1 MTSRPD
7 YRIAE
12 ELDKSEPLLDEE
24 EKKAAWEGIKSLAPD
39 PTNFNDMQELLL
51 DAKNFTTGAVAGAAG
66 TALLDTPI
74 SPVADIIGGL
84 VGGVTS
90 VVKNRA
96 KRRILDQLFPEVI
109 TQINPNGTATLGRL
123 FPQIP
128 ETNFM
133 MTATGT
139 AARIGEALKNR
150 KNWPGKS
157 KPKLNPKTRTTWAR
171 VKKSDIKKIV
181 NKFGG
186 DEKLAETIYKE
197 QHDFFRNINASVEF
211 LNKEFNSL
219 LNSGELL
226 GIDNLPAGG
235 RNIGTHIEF
244 SKDHLN
250 SIDYLRRKGVIGADM
265 KDNLEIVEH
274 IQNLHKSNIHRLPDE
289 LAKVLGIPNNLEEFV
304 LKRMDPV
311 FRSKSDRIPNQFKQA
326 FIIQTL
332 DQFDDQ
338 LKHLP
343 KGWKNNPEMRRELL
357 KNIVEGQAQL
367 YDELGPQLK
376 VIDEWLMGIGA
387 ENTPKWI
394 QNLELPPN
402 LNDPFFQQMSSGV
415 QRRYRNLVQDKNR
428 LLQQMRRG
436 TTPGNLGRTDY
447 DIPDSKGLE

>member
-1 MTSRPD
+1 MGP
-7 YRIAE
+7 
-12 ELDKSEPLLDEE
+12 LDIE
-24 EKKAAWEGIKSLAPD
+24 EKEERDLSWSDVKDTGKKVWEGVKTIAPD
-39 PTNFNDMQELLL
+39 PTNPSDMQELLL
-51 DAKNFTTGAVAGAAG
+51 DAKTFTNAAQKTPGGPVVKGSMGLGAVL
-66 TALLDTPI
+66 TR
-74 SPVADIIGGL
+74 
-84 VGGVTS
+84 
-90 VVKNRA
+90 RA
-96 KRRILDQLFPEVI
+96 IVNQLFPDVI
-109 TQINPNGTATLGRL
+109 TKINPNGTATLGKL

-139 AARIGEALKNR
+139 AARIGEAFKNR

-157 KPKLNPKTRTTWAR
+157 QPKLNPKTRTTWAR
-171 VKKSDIKKIV
+171 VKKSEIKKIV

-219 LNSGELL
+219 LKTGELS
-226 GIDNLPAGG
+226 GIGNLPAGG
-235 RNIGTHIEF
+235 RKIGTHIEF

-250 SIDYLRRKGVIGADM
+250 SIDYLRKKGVIGADM

-274 IQNLHKSNIHRLPDE
+274 VQNLHKSNIHRLPDE
-289 LAKVLGIPNNLEEFV
+289 LAKVLGIPNSLEEFV

-343 KGWKNNPEMRRELL
+343 KGWKTNPEMRRELL
-357 KNIVEGQAQL
+357 KNVVEGQAQL
-367 YDELGPQLK
+367 YDQLGPQLK

-387 ENTPKWI
+387 DKTPSWI
-394 QNLELPPN
+394 QNLELPKKVD
-402 LNDPFFQQMSSGV
+402 DPFFQQMSPGV
-415 QRRYRNLVQDKNR
+415 QQRYRNLVQDKNK

>member
-39 PTNFNDMQELLL
+39 PTNPNDIQELLL
-51 DAKNFTTGAVAGAAG
+51 DAKTFTNAAQKTPGGPVIKGGTGLGAVL
-66 TALLDTPI
+66 TR
-74 SPVADIIGGL
+74 
-84 VGGVTS
+84 
-90 VVKNRA
+90 RA
-96 KRRILDQLFPEVI
+96 IVNQLFPDVI
-109 TQINPNGTATLGRL
+109 TKINPDGTLTLGRMI
-123 FPQIP
+123 PQLDKLSP
-128 ETNFM
+128 NYM
-133 MTATGT
+133 MTKAGT
-139 AARIGEALKNR
+139 AARIGEAFKNK

-157 KPKLNPKTRTTWAR
+157 QPKLNPKTRTTWAR
-171 VKKSDIKKIV
+171 VKESEIKKIV

-186 DEKLAETIYKE
+186 NETLAKEIYKE
-197 QHDFFRNINASVEF
+197 QKDFFRNINASVDF

-219 LNSGELL
+219 LKTGELS
-226 GIDNLPAGG
+226 GIGNLPAGG
-235 RNIGTHIEF
+235 RNIGRHIEF

-250 SIDYLRRKGVIGADM
+250 SIDYLRKKGVIGADM

-289 LAKVLGIPNNLEEFV
+289 LAKVLGIPNSLEEFV

-338 LKHLP
+338 LKRLP
-343 KGWKNNPEMRRELL
+343 KGWKTNPDMRRELL
-357 KNIVEGQAQL
+357 TNIVEGQAQL

-387 ENTPKWI
+387 EETPKWI
-394 QNLELPPN
+394 QNLELPKKVD
-402 LNDPFFQQMSSGV
+402 DPFFQQMSPGV
-415 QRRYRNLVQDKNR
+415 QQRYRNLVQDKNR

-436 TTPGNLGRTDY
+436 KSVNLTDTIQGGRAD
-447 DIPDSKGLE
+447 D